1 MVKTAG
7 SQDELA
13 KAEAEMDHSVDAA
26 PWWGD
31 AYFNR
36 GLIREKLGHF
46 REAIEDFKV
55 YQKVSPDAKD
65 AEAVDN
71 KIVTLEIQAEKS
83 PGRAGK
89 ASIEWVKIP
98 GGTFMMGSNGSS
110 DEKPVHKVTIQA
122 FEMAKTLVT
131 VEQYKACVDAGACSV
146 PQFTY
151 SDIRYCNWGTAYL
164 VETSG

>member
-1 MVKTAG
+1 MPL
-7 SQDELA
+7 E
-13 KAEAEMDHSVDAA
+13 
-26 PWWGD
+26 WWGD

-46 REAIEDFKV
+46 REAVDFKV

-89 ASIEWVKIP
+89 ASMEWVKIP
-98 GGTFMMGSNGSS
+98 GRFMMGSNGSW
-110 DEKPVHKVTIQA
+110 DEKPI
-122 FEMAKTLVT
+122 
-131 VEQYKACVDAGACSV
+131 
-146 PQFTY
+146 
-151 SDIRYCNWGTAYL
+151 IR
-164 VETSG
+164 